1 MMMLPF
7 VKFTTLTSGNDTN
20 EETIATSSPTFTIGL
35 FDAAGSGTVT
45 GKKLYFSLTTNAADA
60 DDNTVA
66 SPGSDFAALTDVE
79 ADWIS
84 IDKASNLT
92 AQTATVTLD
101 IIDDATD
108 EENQNVTVTLGIKG
122 ADFNGGKAFSSTTVG
137 YNETASD
144 AAQATPD
151 NMVHT
156 YTIKDDD
163 DPPVLKYSQSS
174 SSVNEGATETITIQF
189 DDSGGN
195 TVLSE
200 KVVTVDVIVS
210 TTASDCGSAGDV
222 QLQFC

>member
-1 MMMLPF
+1 MTFTAVGNNDNANTDRQYIKLPVSIVDDAINEWSKSIILQIDAAGNDDVTGTGESDKIIILDYDAAHF

-66 SPGSDFAALTDVE
+66 SPGSDFTALTDVE

-122 ADFNGGKAFSSTTVG
+122 ADFNGGKAFSSTT
-137 YNETASD
+137 SW
-144 AAQATPD
+144 
-151 NMVHT
+151 
-156 YTIKDDD
+156 
-163 DPPVLKYSQSS
+163 L
-174 SSVNEGATETITIQF
+174 
-189 DDSGGN
+189 
-195 TVLSE
+195 
-200 KVVTVDVIVS
+200 
-210 TTASDCGSAGDV
+210 
-222 QLQFC
+222 

>member
-1 MMMLPF
+1 M
-7 VKFTTLTSGNDTN
+7 KFTTLTSGNDTN
-20 EETIATSSPTFTIGL
+20 EEAIATSSPTFTIGL

-66 SPGSDFAALTDVE
+66 SPGSDFTALTDVG

-122 ADFNGGKAFSSTTVG
+122 ADFNGGKL
-137 YNETASD
+137 
-144 AAQATPD
+144 AQLPLAIMRPHP
-151 NMVHT
+151 MQ
-156 YTIKDDD
+156 
-163 DPPVLKYSQSS
+163 LKPLLIIWSIPIQSKMMM
-174 SSVNEGATETITIQF
+174 I
-189 DDSGGN
+189 
-195 TVLSE
+195 
-200 KVVTVDVIVS
+200 
-210 TTASDCGSAGDV
+210 
-222 QLQFC
+222 LQC